1 MLTPRSKPCLLTR
14 MKSRAGPWNQV
25 AVIQP
30 SSCHTVAKRSQSPA
44 SRHSTQ
50 FSITSRMAC
59 RSAASASLIPRELTR
74 DPVAQRAD
82 AFDLGLDHVAVLQE
96 LLRRAPHADA
106 LTACRWR

>member
-1 MLTPRSKPCLLTR
+1 MFTPRSKPCLLTA

-30 SSCHTVAKRSQSPA
+30 SSCHTVAKRSQLPA

-50 FSITSRMAC
+50 FSITLADG
-59 RSAASASLIPRELTR
+59 LPIGRERVAHPAT
-74 DPVAQRAD
+74 PVAQRAD
-82 AFDLGLDHVAVLQE
+82 PLDFGLDHVAVLQE

-106 LTACRWR
+106 LTACQWR